1 MSFRSL
7 SVVPFSF
14 LVLSSFPNRCLAPQT
29 GREPSASERDA
40 LARERLHK
48 RLGVWQNRL
57 ELSDWKISL
66 ITVHRGELSPGT
78 LGNVRWNLDEKTARV
93 KVLNANDYELPFEAA
108 FSDMEFTLVHELIHL
123 ELASLPRTDESRV
136 DEEGAVNRMADA
148 LLQLD
153 HRESAKANVT
163 AFLAR

>member
-1 MSFRSL
+1 M
-7 SVVPFSF
+7 
-14 LVLSSFPNRCLAPQT
+14 
-29 GREPSASERDA
+29 
-40 LARERLHK
+40 
-48 RLGVWQNRL
+48 WQNRL